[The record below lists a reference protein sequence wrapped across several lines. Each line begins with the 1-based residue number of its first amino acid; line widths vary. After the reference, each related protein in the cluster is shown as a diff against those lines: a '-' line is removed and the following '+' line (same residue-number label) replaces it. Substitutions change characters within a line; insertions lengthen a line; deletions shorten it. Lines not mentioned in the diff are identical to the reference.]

1 MLAYINIKGRLIQ
14 YETNIYEYD
23 VDGRRIGKSV
33 GTTKYTY
40 KYEDNKLVKEIISDT
55 TNEIYVILD
64 FIYNQDNELI
74 GVYNNHKT
82 YYYDKNVIGEIIGI
96 VDESGNYVVEYE
108 YTTYGTVDK
117 TITSTNDV
125 SLYNP
130 FVYKGYYYDEETE
143 LYWVSSRYYSP
154 ELCRW
159 ISPDSIEYLDPESI
173 NGLNLYA
180 YCGNDPVNKYDP
192 SGHSAILAILIAVG
206 ILVIDTIVET
216 AILLNSDKYKAENVY
231 HVNPST
237 SEGNVH
243 IPNSAAFNNPI
254 AQLIYSNYLYENVKN
269 KDGSNFFTGDPYDI
283 VGEWQ
288 AHNLAAI
295 LTGSLMVLD
304 FIPLALL
311 SNGDYFW
318 SKLYNAHSSSVH
330 TDIGPNINSEKRG
343 IVRVV
348 SKIYK
353 WINKILSFDI
363 LNW

>member
-1 MLAYINIKGRLIQ
+1 M
-14 YETNIYEYD
+14 
-23 VDGRRIGKSV
+23 
-33 GTTKYTY
+33 
-40 KYEDNKLVKEIISDT
+40 
-55 TNEIYVILD
+55 
-64 FIYNQDNELI
+64 
-74 GVYNNHKT
+74 
-82 YYYDKNVIGEIIGI
+82 
-96 VDESGNYVVEYE
+96 
-108 YTTYGTVDK
+108 
-117 TITSTNDV
+117 
-125 SLYNP
+125 
-130 FVYKGYYYDEETE
+130 
-143 LYWVSSRYYSP
+143 
-154 ELCRW
+154 
-159 ISPDSIEYLDPESI
+159 
-173 NGLNLYA
+173 NLYA